1 MATITKALER
11 LDQDTPALRKLFLR
25 VIIGSFVWEDP
36 SKIRLKFE
44 TSNEKA
50 IRIYRKAGFIEIE

>member
-11 LDQDTPALRKLFLR
+11 FDQDTPALRKLFLR

-36 SKIRLKFE
+36 SKI
-44 TSNEKA
+44 
-50 IRIYRKAGFIEIE
+50 